1 MTRKNNMSNIESV
14 TKEFINVL
22 ENYNRAITD
31 KEYLSGKS
39 LSYLMDYVKRN
50 ISSIDVFMKIDGKL
64 GLLEL
69 AKNSHENIID
79 IIIRNNIDKINS
91 MPEKYDL
98 MEILV
103 MEKRPIA
110 SANLVSAGWRI
121 NQEDEKAKK
130 FLEFMAL
137 SGDKLFFQLIAR
149 SHDDFNFALEVTNRQ
164 TLRQIAHEEL
174 MTNPHLDSLQKVSLE
189 DLIKFLKKEESKSLT
204 KILEKDLDHKE
215 IKVIKTKI

>member
-1 MTRKNNMSNIESV
+1 MNNIESV

-22 ENYNRAITD
+22 ENYNRVITD

-50 ISSIDVFMKIDGKL
+50 VSSIDVFMKIDGKL

-69 AKNSHENIID
+69 AKTSHENIID

-121 NQEDEKAKK
+121 NQEEKKAKK

-189 DLIKFLKKEESKSLT
+189 DLIRFLKKEESKSLT

>member
-1 MTRKNNMSNIESV
+1 MNNIESV

-22 ENYNRAITD
+22 ENYNRVITD

-50 ISSIDVFMKIDGKL
+50 VSSIDVFMKIDGKL

-189 DLIKFLKKEESKSLT
+189 DLIRFLKKEESKSLT

>member
-1 MTRKNNMSNIESV
+1 MSNIESI

-50 ISSIDVFMKIDGKL
+50 VSSIDVFLKIDGKL

-103 MEKRPIA
+103 MEKRPVA

-137 SGDKLFFQLIAR
+137 SGNKLFFQLIAR

-174 MTNPHLDSLQKVSLE
+174 MTNPHLDRLQKDSLE
-189 DLIKFLKKEESKSLT
+189 DLIVFLKKEESKSLT

>member
-1 MTRKNNMSNIESV
+1 MDNVRNK
-14 TKEFINVL
+14 TKEFIKVL
-22 ENYNRAITD
+22 ENYNSTVTD
-31 KEYLSGKS
+31 SPSIGYLSKS

-50 ISSIDVFMKIDGKL
+50 LSSIDVFMKIDGKL
-64 GLLEL
+64 ALLEL
-69 AKNSHENIID
+69 AKSSHESIID
-79 IIIRNNIDKINS
+79 IIIKSNIDKINS

-164 TLRQIAHEEL
+164 TLRQIALEEL
-174 MTNPHLDSLQKVSLE
+174 MTNPHLDRLQKVSLE
-189 DLIKFLKKEESKSLT
+189 DLIRFLKKEESKSLT
-204 KILEKDLDHKE
+204 KILEKDLAHKE